1 MANRTLLCLCLAKVD
16 PALLEAIAKA
26 GWQIEIADSLGAAR
40 KKLQYKI
47 YSAAFFIAESIEGI
61 AYDDLDAFFQ
71 SHRNPEWVGAFS
83 EDLIA
88 SQYGRELIL
97 SNFFDFHTLPAD
109 VDRLIHTLGHAHGLY
124 GLRNTSSA
132 RSNTEANNSFVGESK
147 AVRKLL
153 RDIHKIANAEAPI
166 MISGPSGSGKE
177 LAAQTIHRL
186 SRRAAGPFI
195 AINCSTLPASLI
207 QSELFGHEKGAFSG
221 AVRSKQGFIEAAAGG
236 TIFLDE
242 IGDIPIDLQT
252 NLLRFLQ
259 EKTINRIG
267 STQLLH
273 VDTRVIAASHVN
285 LEQAVTNE
293 RFREDLYYRLNVL
306 PLKVPSLSERR
317 EDILPLA
324 EHFYA
329 LFEKERNPRLQG
341 FGTATVRA
349 MEMHSWPGNVREL
362 LNRVRRAVVMA
373 EGRLI
378 TAEDL
383 GLEKPTL
390 QIVTQDLDDA
400 RGVAEKKV
408 VLSSLSRTDN
418 NLTHAARELGVSRM
432 TLYRLMEKHG
442 IST

>member
-16 PALLEAIAKA
+16 PETFEAIAQA
-26 GWQIEIADSLGAAR
+26 GWQIDIADNLFSAR
-40 KKLQYKI
+40 KKLKYKI
-47 YSAAFFIAESIEGI
+47 YSAAFFISEYIEGSL
-61 AYDDLDAFFQ
+61 YEELEKFFH
-71 SHRNPEWVGAFS
+71 SHQGPEWVGAFS
-83 EDLIA
+83 EDLIE

-97 SNFFDFHTLPAD
+97 SNFFDFHTLPVD
-109 VDRLIHTLGHAHGLY
+109 VDRLIHTLGHAHGLNL
-124 GLRNTSSA
+124 LRNKLSA
-132 RSNTEANNSFVGESK
+132 PSNGVANNSFIGESA
-147 AVRKLL
+147 AVHKLL
-153 RDIHKIANAEAPI
+153 RDIRKVANAEAPV

-186 SRRAAGPFI
+186 SRRSAGPFI
-195 AINCSTLPASLI
+195 AINCSTLPSSLI

-221 AVRSKQGFIEAAAGG
+221 AARSKQGFIEAAAGG

-242 IGDIPIDLQT
+242 IGDIPIELQT

-273 VDTRVIAASHVN
+273 VDTRVIAASHID
-285 LEQAVTNE
+285 LEQAVIKE

-306 PLKVPSLSERR
+306 PLRVPSLSERR

-324 EHFYA
+324 ENFYT

-341 FGTATVRA
+341 FGAATVRA
-349 MEMHSWPGNVREL
+349 MEMYSWPGNVREL
-362 LNRVRRAVVMA
+362 LNRVRRALVMA

-378 TAEDL
+378 TSADL
-383 GLEKPTL
+383 GLEKHPF

-442 IST
+442 ITK